1 MHGISRFPAR
11 PEELRLVTQ
20 RYDRFCQHIIYR
32 LCLFHVVNDITA
44 LRTIRTP
51 HSIIIH
57 QLPGLPNATCCR
69 AKIHQNLC
77 PARRSP
83 MTPNLLPQQ
92 CPGMEPLHHLGLKLN
107 SGPAGNMMSMCHRI
121 HRMVLRDI
129 FGSASKP
136 TKHLT
141 NPQLRPK
148 HVELSNDKEVSTSR
162 SSPWLLPK
170 LKQVDYQRTTYC
182 VACSGNHSS
191 KTLGYG
197 GPSLF
202 IIAIS

>member
-1 MHGISRFPAR
+1 
-11 PEELRLVTQ
+11 
-20 RYDRFCQHIIYR
+20 
-32 LCLFHVVNDITA
+32 
-44 LRTIRTP
+44 
-51 HSIIIH
+51 
-57 QLPGLPNATCCR
+57 
-69 AKIHQNLC
+69 
-77 PARRSP
+77 
-83 MTPNLLPQQ
+83 MTPNFLPQQ

-107 SGPAGNMMSMCHRI
+107 SGPAGNMMSICHRI

-202 IIAIS
+202 IIAIVYPNHHLIDAKGTPSAKYWVETRRDQNSHTDTSCDDKGTHKTIL